1 MAEPMSSSRLVPVP
15 DRGEPDGPRQQ
26 EAERFASDTAAL
38 AKPIIEVREL
48 VESFR
53 SCRVVVDG
61 WAKIVR
67 EAVAAM
73 ALFERRCPGLLPA
86 LAGVVAELDVLL
98 RVGWSDAEHL
108 DRLSA
113 ALVELLPSVVPAWVP
128 RPDDERTWAFPL
140 T

>member
-1 MAEPMSSSRLVPVP
+1 MAEPRSSQLVPVAP
-15 DRGEPDGPRQQ
+15 
-26 EAERFASDTAAL
+26 ASETAAL

-53 SCRVVVDG
+53 SCRVIIDG
-61 WAKIVR
+61 WAEVVR
-67 EAVAAM
+67 AAGTTM
-73 ALFERRCPGLLPA
+73 ALFERRHPGVLPA

-98 RVGWSDAEHL
+98 RVGWGDAEHL